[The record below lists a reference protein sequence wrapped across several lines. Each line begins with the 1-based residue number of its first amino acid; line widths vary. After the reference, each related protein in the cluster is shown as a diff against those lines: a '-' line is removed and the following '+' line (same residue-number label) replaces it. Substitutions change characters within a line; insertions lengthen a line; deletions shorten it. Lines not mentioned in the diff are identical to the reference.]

1 MAVVVMPL
9 TGAGS
14 RVFHPRWSEHHRPTA
29 TASMDAE
36 CIITRQTSGTTGPD
50 GTFTPGAATPIYTGV
65 CRIVPVTRPGR
76 VAVVGEAQ
84 ETHRHF
90 QVAVRYDV
98 PAILI
103 DDLIDVTVA
112 VDPLLVGK
120 KLRVLEVSYGSEQ
133 WQRNLLCDEREA

>member
-1 MAVVVMPL
+1 MAVVLMPL
-9 TGAGS
+9 AGS

-36 CIITRQTSGTTGPD
+36 CIVTRQTSTGTTGAD
-50 GTFTPGAATPIYTGV
+50 GTWTPGTTTPIYTGV
-65 CRIVPVTRPGR
+65 CRIVPITRPAR
-76 VAVVGEAQ
+76 IAVVGEAQ

-98 PAILI
+98 PEILI
-103 DDLIDVTVA
+103 DDLVDVTVA

-120 KLRVLEVSYGSEQ
+120 KLRVLEVTYGSEQ
-133 WQRNLLCDEREA
+133 WQRNLLCDEREN